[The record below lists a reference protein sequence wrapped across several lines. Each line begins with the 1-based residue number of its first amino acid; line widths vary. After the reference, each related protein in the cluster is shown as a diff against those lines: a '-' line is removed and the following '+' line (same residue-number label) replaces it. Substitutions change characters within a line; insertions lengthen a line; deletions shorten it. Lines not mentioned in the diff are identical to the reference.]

1 MPFSKLYSISYDAF
15 KFESPDGT
23 DTTSI
28 IAGLVRVT
36 FTSLVGAI
44 IKISYSEEQ
53 DEFKKDVVVI
63 GAGAAGMMCALEAG
77 KRGRKVL
84 LLDHA
89 TNLAEKFASLAEV
102 VVTLPTVMPVQMV
115 FCLTIPTSAALHWHD
130 SVLRTLSS

>member
-53 DEFKKDVVVI
+53 DEFKKRC
-63 GAGAAGMMCALEAG
+63 GRNRR
-77 KRGRKVL
+77 RG
-84 LLDHA
+84 
-89 TNLAEKFASLAEV
+89 
-102 VVTLPTVMPVQMV
+102 
-115 FCLTIPTSAALHWHD
+115 CWHD
-130 SVLRTLSS
+130 VCTGSW